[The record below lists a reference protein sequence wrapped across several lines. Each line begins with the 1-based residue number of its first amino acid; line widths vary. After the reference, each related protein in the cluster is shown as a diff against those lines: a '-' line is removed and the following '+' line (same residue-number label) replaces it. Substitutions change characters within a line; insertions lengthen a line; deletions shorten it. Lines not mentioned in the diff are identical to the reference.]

1 MFLVLSINRYHR
13 RRLLALQNKEKYLSM
28 VMDGMDQNHSK
39 FPHLPKRD
47 FKAPLKMHVQGIL
60 EHGYGTKLVY
70 LFLYLQLTDLLL
82 FRPHNIQL
90 V

>member
-1 MFLVLSINRYHR
+1 
-13 RRLLALQNKEKYLSM
+13 M

-60 EHGYGTKLVY
+60 EHGYGMKSLSIFV
-70 LFLYLQLTDLLL
+70 FAI
-82 FRPHNIQL
+82 N
-90 V
+90 

>member
-1 MFLVLSINRYHR
+1 
-13 RRLLALQNKEKYLSM
+13 M

-60 EHGYGTKLVY
+60 EHGYGMKSLSIFV
-70 LFLYLQLTDLLL
+70 FAINLLAV
-82 FRPHNIQL
+82 I
-90 V
+90 